1 MSDPEINRRFDR
13 LEVKIDRLTEVLT
26 TIAVV
31 EEQINGQ
38 NARLKRHE
46 FRLDENEKKIEDVAE
61 TLATN
66 SQILKVGQGIVAS
79 IWAAILASVMYY
91 FNGEP

>member
-1 MSDPEINRRFDR
+1 MDEISRR
-13 LEVKIDRLTEVLT
+13 LERVEEKIDRQTEILTSL
-26 TIAVV
+26 ARV

-46 FRLDENEKKIEDVAE
+46 FRLDENENKVEEMAE

-66 SQILKVGQGIVAS
+66 SQVMKVGQGIVAS
-79 IWAAILASVMYY
+79 IWAAILGAVIYL
-91 FNGEP
+91 FGEG

>member
-1 MSDPEINRRFDR
+1 MSDNEIGRRFDR

-26 TIAVV
+26 SIAVV

-46 FRLDENEKKIEDVAE
+46 FRLDENENKIEEVSE

-66 SQILKVGQGIVAS
+66 SQVIKVGQGIVAS
-79 IWAAILASVMYY
+79 IWAAILGALIY
-91 FNGEP
+91 FFGES

>member
-1 MSDPEINRRFDR
+1 MSDTEIGRRFDR

-26 TIAVV
+26 SIAVV

>member
-1 MSDPEINRRFDR
+1 MSDSEIGRRFDR
-13 LEVKIDRLTEVLT
+13 LEVKIDRLTDVLT
-26 TIAVV
+26 SIAVV

>member
-1 MSDPEINRRFDR
+1 MSDSEINRRFDR

>member
-1 MSDPEINRRFDR
+1 MSDNEIGRRFDR
-13 LEVKIDRLTEVLT
+13 LEVKIDRLTEVFT
-26 TIAVV
+26 SIAVV

-46 FRLDENEKKIEDVAE
+46 FRLDENEKKIEEVSE

-66 SQILKVGQGIVAS
+66 SQVIKVGQGIVAS
-79 IWAAILASVMYY
+79 IWAAILGALIY
-91 FNGEP
+91 FFGES

>member
-1 MSDPEINRRFDR
+1 MSDPEINRRIDR

-26 TIAVV
+26 SIAVV

-66 SQILKVGQGIVAS
+66 SQVLKVGQGIVAS
-79 IWAAILASVMYY
+79 IWAAMLGAVLY
-91 FNGEP
+91 FFGDS

>member
-1 MSDPEINRRFDR
+1 MDDISRR
-13 LEVKIDRLTEVLT
+13 LERVEEKIDRQTEILTSL
-26 TIAVV
+26 ARV

-46 FRLDENEKKIEDVAE
+46 FRLDENEHKVDEMAE

-66 SQILKVGQGIVAS
+66 SQVIKVGQGIVAS
-79 IWAAILASVMYY
+79 IWAAILAAILYI
-91 FNGEP
+91 FGRG